1 MVITP
6 HTDLRPRPWRGGW
19 HCNTTCTTLVV
30 KFMKKP
36 DRPRATMS
44 RTRLADRAMYFSRSR
59 RRARRPVRNFSA
71 HTAEQACAITVAS
84 AAP

>member
-6 HTDLRPRPWRGGW
+6 TYRSPPQAWRVAL
-19 HCNTTCTTLVV
+19 HTTCTTLVV